1 MTSLFCWE
9 ETFSTSRGSSF
20 QSLVT
25 GSRKRDVAR
34 WTNVEGPI
42 PTGARTIYSG
52 SEVLISR
59 FNIQGLV
66 KRLSRIADSPTNSD
80 SEGSDELDGEEVE
93 MVSKSIGHQSSI
105 SPSQPS
111 SRIFQSQVVPS
122 TPTNVQPVLSTTP
135 SSIPPPSPNSSTA
148 RPALVLPVRK
158 SPFPQPRNSPLV
170 TSQQLKP
177 VARSSRRRE
186 D

>member
-1 MTSLFCWE
+1 MILKFSIINWIQE
-9 ETFSTSRGSSF
+9 EG
-20 QSLVT
+20 
-25 GSRKRDVAR
+25 VAR
-34 WTNVEGPI
+34 WTNVGGHI
-42 PTGARTIYSG
+42 PTGGRTIYSG

-80 SEGSDELDGEEVE
+80 SEVSDELEVEEVE
-93 MVSKSIGHQSSI
+93 MVSNSIGHQSSI

-111 SRIFQSQVVPS
+111 SRKFQSQVIPS
-122 TPTNVQPVLSTTP
+122 TPRNVQPVLSTTP

-158 SPFPQPRNSPLV
+158 SRFPQPRNSPLV
-170 TSQQLKP
+170 TSQQLKLMG
-177 VARSSRRRE
+177 RSSRRRE